1 MRRVPVDE
9 EFGLPIAVLRNSPI
23 VLFGNGTIAKKNESK
38 DEQNPL
44 LYQPH
49 QNSLLFKHY
58 TFYYENVSQISH
70 LKLNSK
76 DEISPT
82 LAILIGYKFK
92 IAFTIILTIIL
103 GLSYHFSIDYSQL
116 PLIESELLFQIIASL
131 LVIGFVAGF
140 EHIIFDYFTKNTFQT
155 RSLQLH
161 LVHRIEPKNNLR
173 GTNKQ
178 LDAVV

>member
-1 MRRVPVDE
+1 ME
-9 EFGLPIAVLRNSPI
+9 
-23 VLFGNGTIAKKNESK
+23 
-38 DEQNPL
+38 L
-44 LYQPH
+44 LQRKMNQRMNKISCCTNH

-92 IAFTIILTIIL
+92 IVTIILTIIL

-155 RSLQLH
+155 FPTITFSSQN
-161 LVHRIEPKNNLR
+161 EPKIILEERTNN
-173 GTNKQ
+173 
-178 LDAVV
+178 